1 MGNKF
6 GLIDLNEKELKEI
19 NGGLFMSIITLF
31 MTSAEKALDLIKGLK
46 DGYESATRTQ

>member
-19 NGGLFMSIITLF
+19 NGGLRMLIISLF
-31 MTSAEKALDLIKGLK
+31 MTSVEKALDLIQGLK